1 MDTIGNIRRFFN
13 YDIWANREMLEGLKN
28 TGNPPPR
35 SLKILAHIMAA
46 EDLWLVRLTKSPQ
59 KVVVWPEL
67 NIDQLSEQM
76 DILTKKLLGYLSS
89 LNANVLS
96 ESISYTNSKGE
107 PWTSL
112 VEDVLFHVIMHSSYH
127 RGQIALD
134 VRVTGLAPAYTD
146 FIHCVRQGVIES
158 A

>member
-13 YDIWANREMLEGLKN
+13 YDNWANREMLEGLKN
-28 TGNPPPR
+28 TENPPAR
-35 SLKILAHIMAA
+35 SLKILAHIIAA

-76 DILTKKLLGYLSS
+76 DILTKKLHGYLSS
-89 LNANVLS
+89 LNPNQLS

-107 PWTSL
+107 PWTSFA
-112 VEDVLFHVIMHSSYH
+112 EDVLFHVIMHSSYH

-134 VRVTGLAPAYTD
+134 VRVSGLAPAYTD